1 MFDDLL
7 FLLGLAVRH
16 IVLVPGLHPLQR
28 LGPEY
33 PPGWDCEETGEQKPG
48 PQDVDGLAELLDGV
62 APDQTDGS
70 EQTSRRS

>member
-28 LGPEY
+28 LGPKGRY
-33 PPGWDCEETGEQKPG
+33 IRYNK
-48 PQDVDGLAELLDGV
+48 VDIYISINKIKYIDRFLASTHFRGLDLKVDI
-62 APDQTDGS
+62 
-70 EQTSRRS
+70 